1 MRRDRTMPEL
11 SADLYGTVSHKL
23 DALQPSGIR
32 EFNKEVSKIPG
43 IIKLT
48 LGEPDMATPEHV
60 KQAAI
65 RSIEEDDSH
74 YAPQMGKPELLEA
87 ISDYIQNTRDVHYDP
102 QTEIIATVGATEA
115 LDATLFAILNT
126 GDKVVVP
133 TPIFSLYFPLIEMTG
148 ATVVQVDTSA
158 DNFVLT
164 PEKLEEVLEEEG
176 KGVKAV
182 ILNYPSNPTGR
193 EYPQE
198 VLAGL
203 AEVIKK
209 HHLYAIA
216 DEIYSE
222 LVYGVEHYSIATM
235 IPERTIFIS
244 GLSKSHAMTGYRLG
258 YVAAPAKIMA
268 NISKMHAFLVTTV
281 TNNVQVAAAEAL
293 TNGLDDPL
301 EFRKIYQHRRDLLV
315 AGLKKL
321 GFEMLTPEGAFYLF
335 AKIPAQF
342 GTDDVAFAKQL
353 AKEAKVGVTPGSAFG
368 KGGDGYVRLSYAS
381 SDENLTEA
389 IKRISEFLDH
399 LA

>member
-1 MRRDRTMPEL
+1 MPEL

-389 IKRISEFLDH
+389 IKRIGEFLDY

>member
-1 MRRDRTMPEL
+1 MPEL

-315 AGLKKL
+315 AGLMEL

-335 AKIPAQF
+335 AKIPTQF

-389 IKRISEFLDH
+389 IKRIGEFLNH

>member
-1 MRRDRTMPEL
+1 MPEL

-315 AGLKKL
+315 TGLKEL

-335 AKIPAQF
+335 AKIPTQF

-368 KGGDGYVRLSYAS
+368 KGGDSYVRLSYAS

-389 IKRISEFLDH
+389 IKRIGEFLDH

>member
-1 MRRDRTMPEL
+1 MPEL
-11 SADLYGTVSHKL
+11 SADLYGTVSHNL

-87 ISDYIQNTRDVHYDP
+87 ISDYIQNTRDVHYNP

-293 TNGLDDPL
+293 TNGLNDPL

-389 IKRISEFLDH
+389 IKRIGEFLDH

>member
-1 MRRDRTMPEL
+1 MPEL

-293 TNGLDDPL
+293 TNGLNDPL

-335 AKIPAQF
+335 AKIPTQF

-389 IKRISEFLDH
+389 IKRIGEFLNH

>member
-1 MRRDRTMPEL
+1 MPEL

-293 TNGLDDPL
+293 TNGLNDPL

-389 IKRISEFLDH
+389 IKRIGEFLDH

>member
-1 MRRDRTMPEL
+1 MPEL

-182 ILNYPSNPTGR
+182 VLNYPSNPTGR

-293 TNGLDDPL
+293 TNGLNDPL

-389 IKRISEFLDH
+389 IKRIGEFLDH

>member
-1 MRRDRTMPEL
+1 MPEL

-176 KGVKAV
+176 KGIKAV

-293 TNGLDDPL
+293 TNGLNDPL

-389 IKRISEFLDH
+389 IKRIGEFLDH

>member
-1 MRRDRTMPEL
+1 MPEL

-222 LVYGVEHYSIATM
+222 LVYGVEHYSIATI

-389 IKRISEFLDH
+389 IKRIGEFLDH

>member
-1 MRRDRTMPEL
+1 MPEL

-209 HHLYAIA
+209 HNLYAIA

-315 AGLKKL
+315 AGLKEL

-335 AKIPAQF
+335 AKIPTQF

-389 IKRISEFLDH
+389 IKRIGEFLNH

>member
-1 MRRDRTMPEL
+1 MGRDRTMPEL

-293 TNGLDDPL
+293 TNGLNDPL

-389 IKRISEFLDH
+389 IKRIGEFLDH

>member
-1 MRRDRTMPEL
+1 MPEL

-148 ATVVQVDTSA
+148 AKVVQVDTSA

-389 IKRISEFLDH
+389 IKRIGEFLDH

>member
-1 MRRDRTMPEL
+1 MPEL

-209 HHLYAIA
+209 HHLYAVA

-293 TNGLDDPL
+293 TNGLNDPL

-389 IKRISEFLDH
+389 IKRIGEFLDH

>member
-1 MRRDRTMPEL
+1 MPEL

-133 TPIFSLYFPLIEMTG
+133 TPIFSLYFPLIKMTG

-222 LVYGVEHYSIATM
+222 RVYGVDLYSIATM

>member
-1 MRRDRTMPEL
+1 MPEL

-315 AGLKKL
+315 AGLKEV
-321 GFEMLTPEGAFYLF
+321 GFEMLTPEGALYLF
-335 AKIPAQF
+335 AKIPTQF

-389 IKRISEFLDH
+389 IKRIGEFLNH

>member
-1 MRRDRTMPEL
+1 MPEL

-65 RSIEEDDSH
+65 RSIEEDDAH

-87 ISDYIQNTRDVHYDP
+87 ISDYIQNTRDVHYNP

-222 LVYGVEHYSIATM
+222 LVYGVEYYSIATM

-293 TNGLDDPL
+293 TNGLNDPL

-389 IKRISEFLDH
+389 IKRIGEFLDH

>member
-1 MRRDRTMPEL
+1 MPEL

-32 EFNKEVSKIPG
+32 EFNKEVSKIPR

-301 EFRKIYQHRRDLLV
+301 EFRKIYQYRRDLLV

-389 IKRISEFLDH
+389 IKRIGEFLDH

>member
-293 TNGLDDPL
+293 TNGLNDPL

-342 GTDDVAFAKQL
+342 GIDDVAFAKQL

-389 IKRISEFLDH
+389 IKRIGEFLDH

>member
-1 MRRDRTMPEL
+1 MPEL

-133 TPIFSLYFPLIEMTG
+133 TPIFSLYFPLIKMTG

-293 TNGLDDPL
+293 TNGLNDPL

-389 IKRISEFLDH
+389 IKRIGEFLDH

>member
-1 MRRDRTMPEL
+1 MPEL

-315 AGLKKL
+315 AGLKEL

-335 AKIPAQF
+335 AKIPTQF

-368 KGGDGYVRLSYAS
+368 KGGDGYVRLPYAS

-389 IKRISEFLDH
+389 IKRIGEFLNH

>member
-1 MRRDRTMPEL
+1 MPEL

-193 EYPQE
+193 EYTQE

-293 TNGLDDPL
+293 TNGLNDPL

-389 IKRISEFLDH
+389 IKRIGEFLDH

>member
-1 MRRDRTMPEL
+1 MRRDRTIPEL

-293 TNGLDDPL
+293 TNGLNDPL

-389 IKRISEFLDH
+389 IKRIGEFLDH

>member
-1 MRRDRTMPEL
+1 MPEL

-335 AKIPAQF
+335 AKIPTQF

-389 IKRISEFLDH
+389 IKRIGEFLDH

>member
-1 MRRDRTMPEL
+1 MPEL

-87 ISDYIQNTRDVHYDP
+87 ISDYIQNTRDVHYNP

-293 TNGLDDPL
+293 TNGLNDPL

-389 IKRISEFLDH
+389 IKRIGEFLDH

>member
-1 MRRDRTMPEL
+1 MPEL

-164 PEKLEEVLEEEG
+164 PERLEEVLEEEG

-335 AKIPAQF
+335 AKIPTQF

-389 IKRISEFLDH
+389 IKRIGEFLDH

>member
-1 MRRDRTMPEL
+1 MPEL

-23 DALQPSGIR
+23 DALQPLGIR

-293 TNGLDDPL
+293 TNGLNDPL

-389 IKRISEFLDH
+389 IKRIGEFLDH

>member
-1 MRRDRTMPEL
+1 MPEL

-74 YAPQMGKPELLEA
+74 YAPQMGKTELLEA

-293 TNGLDDPL
+293 TNGLNDPL

-353 AKEAKVGVTPGSAFG
+353 AKEAKVGVTPGSAFC

-389 IKRISEFLDH
+389 IKRIGEFLDH

>member
-1 MRRDRTMPEL
+1 MPEL

-87 ISDYIQNTRDVHYDP
+87 ISDYIQNTRDVHYNP

-244 GLSKSHAMTGYRLG
+244 GLSTSHAMTGYRLG

-293 TNGLDDPL
+293 TNGLNDPL

-389 IKRISEFLDH
+389 IKRIGEFLDH

>member
-1 MRRDRTMPEL
+1 MPEL

-164 PEKLEEVLEEEG
+164 PKKLEEVLEEEG

-293 TNGLDDPL
+293 TNGLNDPL

-389 IKRISEFLDH
+389 IKRIGEFLDH

>member
-1 MRRDRTMPEL
+1 MPEL

-281 TNNVQVAAAEAL
+281 TNNVQVAGAEAL

-315 AGLKKL
+315 AGLEKL

-389 IKRISEFLDH
+389 IKRIGEFLDH

>member
-1 MRRDRTMPEL
+1 MPEL

-48 LGEPDMATPEHV
+48 LGEPDMATPKHV

-315 AGLKKL
+315 AGLKEL

-335 AKIPAQF
+335 AKIPTQF

-389 IKRISEFLDH
+389 IKRIGEFLNH

>member
-1 MRRDRTMPEL
+1 MPEL

-293 TNGLDDPL
+293 TNGLNDPL

-389 IKRISEFLDH
+389 IKRIDEFLDH

>member
-1 MRRDRTMPEL
+1 MPEL

-32 EFNKEVSKIPG
+32 AFNKEVSKIPG

-164 PEKLEEVLEEEG
+164 PEKLEEVLKEEG

-389 IKRISEFLDH
+389 IKRIGEFLDH
-399 LA
+399 LV

>member
-1 MRRDRTMPEL
+1 MPEL
-11 SADLYGTVSHKL
+11 SADLYGTVSQKL

-293 TNGLDDPL
+293 TNGLNDPL

-389 IKRISEFLDH
+389 IKRIGEFLDH

>member
-1 MRRDRTMPEL
+1 MPEL

-235 IPERTIFIS
+235 IPERRIFIS

-293 TNGLDDPL
+293 TNGLNDPL

-389 IKRISEFLDH
+389 IKRIGEFLDH